1 MKFYYILFNLFA
13 LSTNA
18 LSFNKIYKYNYR
30 DTPIKLYKSQ
40 YSTNC
45 KNIVF
50 YSGGNSVIPPEI
62 YNNFLKTLAQ
72 SNYNIYCLTNRE
84 EDNEILFND
93 LHDSEYETILI
104 GHSSGC
110 VNAIEEANKNKFI
123 KKMIMMDPVNN
134 KNIFNINPIPFINN
148 KKNNLQLK
156 YVNKILLLNAEK
168 SYDWSFYPT
177 FNIPFIPAFAM
188 NENKI
193 KELNTDLDV
202 KIVKAKEYGH
212 SDILDSMYSDFM
224 HKTISK
230 GNQNR
235 SEEVMFNYYLWIK
248 EQIDEFITP
257 DKLSS
262 AIVKTND
269 IIL

>member
-1 MKFYYILFNLFA
+1 
-13 LSTNA
+13 
-18 LSFNKIYKYNYR
+18 
-30 DTPIKLYKSQ
+30 
-40 YSTNC
+40 
-45 KNIVF
+45 
-50 YSGGNSVIPPEI
+50 
-62 YNNFLKTLAQ
+62 
-72 SNYNIYCLTNRE
+72 
-84 EDNEILFND
+84 
-93 LHDSEYETILI
+93 
-104 GHSSGC
+104 
-110 VNAIEEANKNKFI
+110 
-123 KKMIMMDPVNN
+123 MDPVNN

-156 YVNKILLLNAEK
+156 YINKILLLNAEK

-177 FNIPFIPAFAM
+177 FNVPFIPAFAM

-262 AIVKTND
+262 AIVKTDD